1 MVLTFV
7 RVAPYTHCT
16 KLVTVSLHFFFGSVT
31 RTTQANALTQHVTP
45 STLTV
50 VKDLVKMISYIAF
63 RLLELAGQTS
73 PVVKRLPLLMT
84 TIQPAQ
90 SILRIVRSAVVG
102 FTENFAKNFTFK
114 MPIHAGQ
121 LQLLVSALS
130 VLLPYQNSISVAW
143 FSQSLKK

>member
-1 MVLTFV
+1 M
-7 RVAPYTHCT
+7 
-16 KLVTVSLHFFFGSVT
+16 
-31 RTTQANALTQHVTP
+31 
-45 STLTV
+45 
-50 VKDLVKMISYIAF
+50 KDLVKMISYIAF

-102 FTENFAKNFTFK
+102 FTENFAKNCTFK

-130 VLLPYQNSISVAW
+130 ILLPYQNSISVAW

>member
-1 MVLTFV
+1 
-7 RVAPYTHCT
+7 
-16 KLVTVSLHFFFGSVT
+16 
-31 RTTQANALTQHVTP
+31 
-45 STLTV
+45 
-50 VKDLVKMISYIAF
+50 MISYIAF

-143 FSQSLKK
+143 FSQLLKK